1 MAVTSTP
8 TSSDFALVYDNAG
21 KSVTRRYSEVKFA
34 AADADVYSVASSLD
48 GLQDQTLTA
57 VQRRLDSELVNA

>member
-21 KSVTRRYSEVKFA
+21 KSVTRRYSDVKVA
-34 AADADVYSVASSLD
+34 AANDDIYSVASSLD
-48 GLQDQTLTA
+48 GLQDQTLIA
-57 VQRRLDSELVNA
+57 VQRRIDSELTNS

>member
-21 KSVTRRYSEVKFA
+21 KTVTRRYSDLKVA
-34 AADADVYSVASSLD
+34 ATDDNVYSVASSLN
-48 GLQDQTLTA
+48 GLQDQTLVA
-57 VQRRLDSELVNA
+57 VQRRVDSELVNA

>member
-21 KSVTRRYSEVKFA
+21 KSVTRRYSEVKVA